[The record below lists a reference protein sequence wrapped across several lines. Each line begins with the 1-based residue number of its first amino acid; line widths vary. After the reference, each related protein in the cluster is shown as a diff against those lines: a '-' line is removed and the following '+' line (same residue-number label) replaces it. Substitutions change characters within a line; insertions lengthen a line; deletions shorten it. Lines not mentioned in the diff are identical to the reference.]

1 MQNSPSP
8 EELHAFD
15 REHFLHPWH
24 DMNAWRGYD
33 NMLVEAAQGIYLYDE
48 TGRKFID
55 GPGGMW
61 CVQIGYGQ
69 AEMAQTISEQVLK
82 MPYASPFT
90 NVTQPGAILAKR
102 LADFAPGDLNNVFFT
117 TGGSTAVDTALRA
130 MQFMNNSLGRPEKK
144 MILAREK
151 GYHGSTYLAASVSG
165 TERDVTKFDTE
176 SRLVHFLPDVNPYLR
191 PDEMSVTQWCDAK
204 VHDLEEAI
212 AQLGAENI
220 GAFIAEP
227 ILSSGGVIVPPEGYH
242 KRSFDIC
249 RAHDILYISDEVV
262 TGFGRLGHWFSSE
275 AVFEIQPDTIT
286 CAKGLTSGYLPL
298 GACIISDRMME
309 RMTHRGEVLFSN
321 GYTYSGHPV
330 SCAAA
335 LKNIEIL
342 ERDNILAHVRDIA
355 PYFQARLAQLTRYP
369 IIGDARGAGLIGCI
383 EARLSK
389 DGSRLDDERKVG
401 AMIDQACHDRG
412 LIVRPLI
419 NMCVFSPPLVITRA
433 QVDDLFDI
441 LKQAIETVCEKFD
454 LTL

>member
-69 AEMAQTISEQVLK
+69 AEMAEAIAAQVLK

-90 NVTQPGAILAKR
+90 NVTQPGAILAKK

-165 TERDVTKFDTE
+165 KERDVTKFDME
-176 SRLVHFLPDVNPYLR
+176 SRLVHFLPNVNPYLR
-191 PDEMSVTQWCDAK
+191 PDEMSVAQWCDAK
-204 VHDLEEAI
+204 VQDLEEAI

-227 ILSSGGVIVPPEGYH
+227 ILS
-242 KRSFDIC
+242 
-249 RAHDILYISDEVV
+249 
-262 TGFGRLGHWFSSE
+262 
-275 AVFEIQPDTIT
+275 
-286 CAKGLTSGYLPL
+286 
-298 GACIISDRMME
+298 
-309 RMTHRGEVLFSN
+309 
-321 GYTYSGHPV
+321 
-330 SCAAA
+330 
-335 LKNIEIL
+335 
-342 ERDNILAHVRDIA
+342 
-355 PYFQARLAQLTRYP
+355 
-369 IIGDARGAGLIGCI
+369 
-383 EARLSK
+383 
-389 DGSRLDDERKVG
+389 
-401 AMIDQACHDRG
+401 
-412 LIVRPLI
+412 
-419 NMCVFSPPLVITRA
+419 
-433 QVDDLFDI
+433 
-441 LKQAIETVCEKFD
+441 
-454 LTL
+454 